1 MKLYIK
7 SNSVTYNGN
16 PFVYEKKY
24 LQQYI
29 DDILS
34 GYDDEDGVPIYGG
47 GVYGRLFHSDMTG
60 MDVVIISKN
69 KESVSNITDDDF
81 LDWLDDGEAAENS
94 GESFDFDR
102 FEGMPVLND
111 ESGELVVLD
120 TAVILEYPLEKY
132 VTEFGVKTAKELLEY
147 ALVEFDDFYYIDPD
161 FPKYGN
167 HSVVIVNRSN
177 LRF

>member
-7 SNSVTYNGN
+7 ANNVINNDKS
-16 PFVYEKKY
+16 FVYEKKY

-34 GYDDEDGVPIYGG
+34 GYDEENGVPIYGG
-47 GVYGRLFHSDMTG
+47 GIYGRLFHSDMTG
-60 MDVVIISKN
+60 MDVAIISKN

-81 LDWLDDGEAAENS
+81 MNWLDAEAVAEDS

-102 FEGMPVLND
+102 FDGMPVLDD
-111 ESGELVVLD
+111 ESGDLVVLD

-132 VTEFGVKTAKELLEY
+132 VTEFGIKTAKELRNY
-147 ALVEFDDFYYIDPD
+147 ALAESNDFYYIDPD
-161 FPKYGN
+161 FPEYGN
-167 HSVVIVNRSN
+167 YHVVIVKQSN
-177 LRF
+177 FRF

>member
-7 SNSVTYNGN
+7 SNSVIYNGK
-16 PFVYEKKY
+16 PFAYEKKY

-34 GYDDEDGVPIYGG
+34 GYDDENGVPIYGG
-47 GVYGRLFHSDMTG
+47 GIYGRLFHSDMTG
-60 MDVVIISKN
+60 MDVAIISKD

-81 LDWLDDGEAAENS
+81 LDWLNAGNADE
-94 GESFDFDR
+94 DFDWSM
-102 FEGMPVLND
+102 FDGMTVLND

-120 TAVILEYPLEKY
+120 TAAILEYPLEKY
-132 VTEFGVKTAKELLEY
+132 VTEFGIETEKELLEY
-147 ALVEFDDFYYIDPD
+147 ALAESNDFYYIDPD

-167 HSVVIVNRSN
+167 YHVVIVNRSSF
-177 LRF
+177 RF

>member
-7 SNSVTYNGN
+7 SNSVTYNGK
-16 PFVYEKKY
+16 PFAYEKKY

-34 GYDDEDGVPIYGG
+34 GYDDENGVPIYGG
-47 GVYGRLFHSDMTG
+47 GIYGRIFHSDMTG
-60 MDVVIISKN
+60 MDVAIISKN
-69 KESVSNITDDDF
+69 RESVSNITDDDF
-81 LDWLDDGEAAENS
+81 LNWLDAGLVAENS
-94 GESFDFDR
+94 GESFDFGR

-111 ESGELVVLD
+111 ESGELVVLG

-132 VTEFGVKTAKELLEY
+132 VTEFGIETEKELLDY
-147 ALVEFDDFYYIDPD
+147 ALAESNDFYYIDPD

-167 HSVVIVNRSN
+167 YHAVIVKRSSF
-177 LRF
+177 RF

>member
-1 MKLYIK
+1 MKRYIK
-7 SNSVTYNGN
+7 SNSKNVINS
-16 PFVYEKKY
+16 PLVYEKRY

-29 DDILS
+29 DDILA
-34 GYDDEDGVPIYGG
+34 GYDDENGIPISGG

-60 MDVVIISKN
+60 MDVAIISED

-81 LDWLDDGEAAENS
+81 LDWLDAGEAAENS

-102 FEGMPVLND
+102 FEGMPVIDD
-111 ESGELVVLD
+111 ESGELAVFD
-120 TAVILEYPLEKY
+120 TAVILEYPLKKY
-132 VTEFGVKTAKELLEY
+132 VTEFGIETEKELLDY
-147 ALVEFDDFYYIDPD
+147 ALAESNDFYYIDPD

-167 HSVVIVNRSN
+167 YHVVIVNRSN